1 MTIRVGRSRRVSV
14 GPVRGDSQRPPN
26 GREDRVTKAR
36 SLCRSWDL
44 PYRLERIGVVT
55 AVIAAR
61 DSEASL
67 GESLADLRVD
77 IDQLLFLCQSADAK
91 LAGTEVELREALGSG
106 PARELLLRQ
115 LAASRRRYRA
125 STERLLALSECA
137 RSEAP
142 SEPLIERLVAHRA
155 ALADLL
161 RAEQALMAAIVG
173 AADWQSPSFVHSL
186 APAAGKQAGRIRAH
200 FNDYKRDRH
209 LDGEEYEREL
219 VRTMVDGPDGLGAL
233 LTSCGMAAFTTLL
246 SFLLMERRLE
256 GPVVAGAGLYHESR
270 LLLERTLPGRLVVVD
285 ECDTAAVVHTID
297 ELAPSAVFLDSL
309 SNTARMAIPELDSV
323 IERLRGTDT
332 YLVIDNTGLSVGC
345 QPVALADESVRLVM
359 FESLLKYAQLGL
371 DRANAGVIVA
381 RAEDAVR
388 LDQYR
393 EHLGTNIAD
402 AAVHALP
409 RPDRRVLYRRLARL
423 ERNALYLAERLAERA
438 PASVEIV
445 QPGLSSHPCA
455 RAAAGLAFRGSC
467 ISIVFGGR
475 SPELRREHALVEA
488 ATAEAAGRGI
498 GLLGGSSFGFDTTRV
513 YQVAAPAAYG
523 EPFVRVAAGTEHR
536 LALEPLADTLAAAIA
551 RVAGCS
557 RASSASPR
565 AGSTSSSK
573 APAPSNN
580 VAPLLD

>member
-1 MTIRVGRSRRVSV
+1 
-14 GPVRGDSQRPPN
+14 
-26 GREDRVTKAR
+26 
-36 SLCRSWDL
+36 
-44 PYRLERIGVVT
+44 
-55 AVIAAR
+55 
-61 DSEASL
+61 
-67 GESLADLRVD
+67 
-77 IDQLLFLCQSADAK
+77 
-91 LAGTEVELREALGSG
+91 
-106 PARELLLRQ
+106 
-115 LAASRRRYRA
+115 
-125 STERLLALSECA
+125 
-137 RSEAP
+137 
-142 SEPLIERLVAHRA
+142 
-155 ALADLL
+155 
-161 RAEQALMAAIVG
+161 
-173 AADWQSPSFVHSL
+173 
-186 APAAGKQAGRIRAH
+186 
-200 FNDYKRDRH
+200 
-209 LDGEEYEREL
+209 
-219 VRTMVDGPDGLGAL
+219 
-233 LTSCGMAAFTTLL
+233 
-246 SFLLMERRLE
+246 
-256 GPVVAGAGLYHESR
+256 
-270 LLLERTLPGRLVVVD
+270 VVVD
-285 ECDTAAVVHTID
+285 ECDTSAVVHTID

-345 QPVALADESVRLVM
+345 QPFALADESVRLVM

-445 QPGLSSHPCA
+445 QPGLPSHPCA
-455 RAAAGLAFRGSC
+455 RAAARLAFRGSC

-475 SPELRREHALVEA
+475 SPEVRREHALVEA